1 MSEFEVIKE
10 SFEVTNKIGNVIRG
24 VIYRPDAE
32 NRTFPTVIF
41 SHGFGSNYR
50 LLESHGPRYAANGI
64 ACILYDFC
72 GGGMESTSDGSMLEM
87 TVITEVEDLK
97 TVMDK
102 VVSLSFVN
110 KDELFLHGESQGGF
124 VSTMVGVERKSEV
137 KGLILWYPAFVIP
150 DDSKKRF
157 EENVTNVFGIEIS
170 PDYDRVAKDIVVSE
184 VQSKY
189 DKPVIIIHGDADP
202 VVPVSYAYDAE
213 KNFPDAELIVLPGA
227 GHGFNEVDSETAIE
241 RSIAFVKK

>member
-1 MSEFEVIKE
+1 
-10 SFEVTNKIGNVIRG
+10 
-24 VIYRPDAE
+24 
-32 NRTFPTVIF
+32 
-41 SHGFGSNYR
+41 
-50 LLESHGPRYAANGI
+50 
-64 ACILYDFC
+64 
-72 GGGMESTSDGSMLEM
+72 
-87 TVITEVEDLK
+87 
-97 TVMDK
+97 
-102 VVSLSFVN
+102 
-110 KDELFLHGESQGGF
+110 
-124 VSTMVGVERKSEV
+124 
-137 KGLILWYPAFVIP
+137 
-150 DDSKKRF
+150 
-157 EENVTNVFGIEIS
+157 VTNVFGIEIS